1 MLIVYSFFLCL
12 KTYLLLFL
20 PFFNPSLPST
30 SSSLGCFRPQKR
42 ISGLPTLS
50 VVGKWLMIFF
60 FFFPNNVKLWDQ
72 RPGTWNSG
80 QGSGAKILNDAGN
93 IGDPSFSHCKVRE
106 LNTLL

>member
-1 MLIVYSFFLCL
+1 MLLTPAEDKWSSYSLC
-12 KTYLLLFL
+12 
-20 PFFNPSLPST
+20 
-30 SSSLGCFRPQKR
+30 
-42 ISGLPTLS
+42 SGQ
-50 VVGKWLMIFF
+50 MAHDF

-93 IGDPSFSHCKVRE
+93 IGPGDPSFSHCKVRE